1 MKINILQISCLIRT
15 INIQPLA
22 FLINLTPYLSA
33 MKNIVS
39 MNNEWGFVLSFGL
52 ILLLLIGALYN
63 TSIATTT
70 TTTEEIPLYYVTTRD
85 PQNPTYEIVT
95 GPVGY
100 RNIDIYRNL
109 SELTEKPCQ
118 NETVVIFVHG
128 WEETEDNVKERLNR
142 VKLSLENNS
151 FIRPLI
157 GFSWPSDTTWYGAK
171 FIAAENG
178 PKLANLI
185 SYV

>member
-15 INIQPLA
+15 INIQSLA

-70 TTTEEIPLYYVTTRD
+70 TTTEEIPLYYVSTRD
-85 PQNPTYEIVT
+85 P
-95 GPVGY
+95 
-100 RNIDIYRNL
+100 
-109 SELTEKPCQ
+109 TE
-118 NETVVIFVHG
+118 
-128 WEETEDNVKERLNR
+128 
-142 VKLSLENNS
+142 
-151 FIRPLI
+151 
-157 GFSWPSDTTWYGAK
+157 
-171 FIAAENG
+171 
-178 PKLANLI
+178 
-185 SYV
+185 SYL